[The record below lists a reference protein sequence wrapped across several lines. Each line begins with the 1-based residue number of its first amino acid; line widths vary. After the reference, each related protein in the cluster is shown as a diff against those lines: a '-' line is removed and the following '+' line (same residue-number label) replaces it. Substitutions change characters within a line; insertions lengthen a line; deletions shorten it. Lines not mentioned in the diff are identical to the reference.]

1 MTAYKSIDDANNAIA
16 QKIIAAQ
23 PRLVDVVRAKTVIPE
38 LSGQL
43 ILHAG
48 PPIAFKDMPEP
59 VQGSAIGAVLFEGW
73 ATDEAAA
80 RKLCEKVQFAPNHH
94 FRTVAPMG
102 GILTGNMPVFV
113 VENATDGN
121 RAYTTIHEGEG
132 KVLRYGVYDQ
142 SVADNLVWLRDVLGP
157 AFSNAL
163 RLLPGGGLPLNP
175 ILAQAVAMG
184 DDFHVRNTAASSLMF
199 RELAP
204 KLVQAAPPQKDLQ
217 TLLDFLSGNNEFF
230 LTLAMAAGKATLD
243 AAATIEEGS
252 VVTCLTRNGREFGIR
267 VSGLGDRWF
276 TGPSGTPV
284 GLYFPG
290 FSGEDAN
297 PDMGDSAI
305 TETAGLGAFAMA
317 GAPAI
322 VQFVGGTPADALA
335 YTRRMY
341 EITLGESE
349 AYRLPTLDFRGTP
362 TGIDVRLVLQ
372 TGILPQINTGIAH
385 KKPGIGQIGAGLVNP
400 PMACFEGAGRT
411 LAAELARADRG
422 ARAGA

>member
-1 MTAYKSIDDANNAIA
+1 MATYDSIDDANNAIA
-16 QKIIAAQ
+16 QKIISAQ

-38 LSGQL
+38 LSERL

-48 PPIAFKDMPEP
+48 PPIAFADMPEP

-73 ATDEAAA
+73 AKDESSA
-80 RKLCEKVQFAPNHH
+80 RKVCEKVRFAPNHQFH
-94 FRTVAPMG
+94 AVAPMG

-121 RAYTTIHEGEG
+121 RAYTTLHEGEG

-142 SVADNLVWLRDVLGP
+142 SVNDNLVWLRDVLGP

-163 RLLPGGGLPLNP
+163 KLLPGEGLPLNP

-230 LTLAMAAGKATLD
+230 LTLAMAAGKAALD
-243 AAATIEEGS
+243 AAATIEDGS

-276 TGPSGTPV
+276 TGPLGELDT
-284 GLYFPG
+284 LYFPG
-290 FSGEDAN
+290 FGDEDAC
-297 PDMGDSAI
+297 PDTGDSAVL
-305 TETAGLGAFAMA
+305 EAYGFGGLVAVA
-317 GAPAI
+317 APA
-322 VQFVGGTPADALA
+322 VQQLVGTGDGGFDDALA
-335 YTRRMY
+335 TSDEQS
-341 EITLGESE
+341 EIVVTNNPNMPIPNWSFKGVPVGL
-349 AYRLPTLDFRGTP
+349 
-362 TGIDVRLVLQ
+362 DVRRIVS
-372 TGILPQINTGIAH
+372 TGVAPLITTPVMH
-385 KKPGIGQIGAGLVNP
+385 KKAGIGMVGIGKVRA
-400 PMACFEGAGRT
+400 PMPCFVAALEA
-411 LAAELARADRG
+411 LAETHGVAKTT
-422 ARAGA
+422 